1 MPTESSTPTTSNIP
15 NPNPP
20 ATSVRPRPPGIT
32 RIPISPQAIK
42 ESQAK
47 KTKKPVKRVQFNAL
61 DSTQAGESEEN
72 KAPSRPNRHIKIQNL
87 QKPPQASTPRS
98 KNLTLGPGE
107 AAVGGG
113 PAISSPMR
121 LKPFPAGT
129 STTPPA
135 SPKRDKTAKFGIFPS

>member
-47 KTKKPVKRVQFNAL
+47 KPKKPLKRVQFNAL

-72 KAPSRPNRHIKIQNL
+72 KAPSRHIKIQNL
-87 QKPPQASTPRS
+87 QKSSQASTPRS
-98 KNLTLGPGE
+98 KNLTLRPGE

-121 LKPFPAGT
+121 LKPFPVGM

-135 SPKRDKTAKFGIFPS
+135 SPKRDKTAVKSKFDIFPS